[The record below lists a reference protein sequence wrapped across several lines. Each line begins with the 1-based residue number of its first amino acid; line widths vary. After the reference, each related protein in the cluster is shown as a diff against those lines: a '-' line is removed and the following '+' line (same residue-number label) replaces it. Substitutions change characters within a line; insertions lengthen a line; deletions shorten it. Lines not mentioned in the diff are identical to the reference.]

1 MVPFFG
7 ILYVVAFVALCARHP
22 KWALIAIFAT
32 TPFHLNLSEGVVKYS
47 ITEINL
53 LLTLPL
59 LALKLRN
66 ERHGASLGSMALPI
80 YAYLLV
86 CALSTLVNWKGAEA
100 VVSWVQM
107 FTYIVITVLIFSL
120 LCKPD
125 DLRKV
130 PYYLVGFCVFWSL
143 FGIKVDFLFMFLR
156 KNSFGASLAVGFL
169 CAYELWIARGYSK
182 IPLLKDWTRLALM
195 GAMLIIFTGLAMT
208 LSRGAWLGMVA
219 GMFAIGAIRG
229 NVKPLLKVGAILV
242 PVALVVWLG
251 LPPEMKAYVTG
262 FDPEQNRNIELRMA
276 TLQETQALFYDSPLF
291 GQGLGLRKDID
302 ATNLFWLVLSETG
315 VLGAI
320 AFSWMFWNFYRL
332 AWRARGILP
341 PSDPRYTLLSLGVA
355 LMTYKLVHGMVDH
368 YWTRGALTNAWAGLG
383 MIFCYCRIPAEAR
396 ARQLQQ
402 QALQQRAARELAL
415 QAQVREKRLKR
426 APVA

>member
-1 MVPFFG
+1 MAPFFG
-7 ILYVVAFVALCARHP
+7 ILYAVAFVALCAQRP
-22 KWALIAIFAT
+22 KWALIALFAT
-32 TPFHLNLSEGVVKYS
+32 TPFHLNLSEGMVKYS

-59 LALKLRN
+59 LALRLR
-66 ERHGASLGSMALPI
+66 ESREGASLGSMALPI

-86 CALSTLVNWKGAEA
+86 CALSSLITWKGGDA

-107 FTYIVITVLIFSL
+107 VSYIVVTVLIFAL

-130 PYYLVGFCVFWSL
+130 PYYLVGVCVLWSL
-143 FGIKVDFLFMFLR
+143 FGIKVDFIFMFLR
-156 KNSFGASLAVGFL
+156 KNAFGASLAVGFL
-169 CAYELWIARGYSK
+169 CAYELWVARGYLK
-182 IPLLKDWTRLALM
+182 IPLRKDWPRLALM
-195 GAMLIIFTGLAMT
+195 GAMLIIFTGLIMT
-208 LSRGAWLGMVA
+208 LSRGAWLGTVA
-219 GMFAIGAIRG
+219 GMVAIGAMRG
-229 NVKPLLKVGAILV
+229 NMKPLLKIGAILV
-242 PVALVVWLG
+242 PVVLIVWFN
-251 LPPEMKAYVTG
+251 LPPEMKAYVVG
-262 FDPEQNRNIELRMA
+262 FDPEQNRNIELRVM
-276 TLQETQALFYDSPLF
+276 TLQETQQLFYDSPLF

-332 AWRARGILP
+332 AWRARAILP

-355 LMTYKLVHGMVDH
+355 LMTYKLFHGMVDH

-383 MIFCYCRIPAEAR
+383 MILCYCRIPAEAR
-396 ARQLQQ
+396 ARELQR
-402 QALQQRAARELAL
+402 QALQKRADRELAL
-415 QAQVREKRLKR
+415 QAQVREKRLNR